1 MSANKLLVAAFVA
14 SVLATAP
21 SFAQQAGGIR
31 GKVSVEAAGGSPSG
45 ITVTAESEVMP
56 KARSATVRPDGTY
69 ALPLLLP
76 GKYTLTFSNALG
88 VLQKVDVEVLLDQTS
103 VADVSIAATRP
114 EELQIVRIVA
124 TGLSRE
130 GNASLANSLGARQV
144 ESLPVGQEYRDL
156 LKLIPGVQYS
166 ENTRLGPSAGGSG
179 VDNKYGFDG
188 VDVSLPLFGNLA
200 ADPSTHDVENV
211 AMERGGA
218 KAIGFNRSGG
228 FSINTTSKSGT
239 NDFKGSVEYKF
250 QPKNLVA
257 DIRGTVPYTLERSWI
272 TAGFGGPIIE
282 DSLFFYA
289 SYYRPEDSRVNP
301 VTRYG
306 NVKDFNSIRDEYF
319 GKLTWAPTED
329 LLFNASLRTSD
340 RQSKGAAVGAL
351 DADSVSTGDLSKQD
365 ILTIDGSWLL
375 GEDSSLSFKYG
386 KFELITAGTPDN
398 LLSVIPAINGRLD
411 VANLANM
418 GAFTVPLLRTAV
430 PTGFTAAQL
439 AAYNAGAQTL
449 INQYGY
455 DGTGGVKTG
464 GGTVGAFSQINN
476 QNFFRDSGEIAFATK
491 FDIGSWRHALHIGLK
506 YQEIS
511 EDLSRVSNGWG
522 AIRYAGG
529 LERTT
534 TLGANNV
541 PFFYEAAT
549 EQQTLRDAAG
559 NPTPGIVSEST
570 SYNIEINDTIT
581 IGDFD
586 LNLGVMLSEDV
597 LYGQGLRK
605 NANNI
610 SGFEKALGEK
620 YEMYRIGFGEM
631 IQPRLGLLWRY
642 NGSDTMFANFAQYN
656 PEASSLARAAS
667 WDRNLRAQLRM
678 RFDQNGNLLEVTPR
692 AGSSGKL
699 FADGLKPRR
708 IDEFTVGTTKSLEN
722 GLSLRGHLR
731 YREGSH
737 FWEDFANN
745 ARLLTYTVNGVANAG
760 GAPADVRAKGLYI
773 PGLAAML
780 PELGSTANPN
790 SAFVIAEVDGG
801 FTKYYEA
808 SLEAEWQG
816 DRTYLNASYTWSRY
830 RGNFDQDNTAGN
842 NDLDIFIG
850 SSNYGDDPGKFP
862 WDNRGNGV
870 LSGDRP
876 HVLKMYGFYTTDW
889 KANIGAFF
897 VFQSGQPWEKW
908 SNAYYGSTS
917 TSTGVAASRFAEPA
931 GSRRSP
937 NHWQIDLNYT
947 QNFQWG
953 SLPTLKFRADLFN
966 VTDRQTGY
974 RFQPYDFAADFGQAR
989 STFLPRRLQF
999 SVRMDF

>member
-1 MSANKLLVAAFVA
+1 MSAKKIWVAACVA
-14 SVLATAP
+14 SVLATATG
-21 SFAQQAGGIR
+21 FAQQAGGIR
-31 GKVSVEAAGGSPSG
+31 GKVSVEAVGGSVAG
-45 ITVTAESEVMP
+45 LTVTAESDVMP
-56 KARSATVRPDGTY
+56 KPRSATVRADGTY
-69 ALPLLLP
+69 SLPLLLP
-76 GKYTLTFSNALG
+76 GKYTLSFSNALG
-88 VLQKVDVEVLLDQTS
+88 VLQRVDVEVLLDQTS
-103 VADVSIAATRP
+103 VADVAITATRP
-114 EELQIVRIVA
+114 EELQTVRIVA
-124 TGLSRE
+124 SGLARE
-130 GNASLANSLGARQV
+130 GNASLANALGARQI
-144 ESLPVGQEYRDL
+144 EALPVGQEYRDL

-200 ADPSTHDVENV
+200 ADPSTHDVDNV

-218 KAIGFNRSGG
+218 KAIGFNRAGG

-239 NDFKGSVEYKF
+239 NEFKGSVEYKF

-257 DIRGTVPYTLERSWI
+257 DIRGTLPYTLERSWI

-282 DSLFFYA
+282 DALFFYA
-289 SYYRPEDSRVNP
+289 SYYRPEDTRVNP

-306 NVKDFNSIRDEYF
+306 NVKDFESLRNEYF

-329 LLFNASLRTSD
+329 LLFNVSLRSSE
-340 RQSKGAAVGAL
+340 RESKGAAVGAL
-351 DADSVSTGDLSKQD
+351 DADSVSTGDVSKQD
-365 ILTIDGSWLL
+365 IITVDGSWLL
-375 GEDSSLSFKYG
+375 GEDTALSFKYG
-386 KFELITAGTPDN
+386 KFDLETAGTPDN
-398 LLSVIPAINGRLD
+398 LLSVVPAINGRLD

-418 GAFTVPLLRTAV
+418 GAFSVPLLRTAV

-439 AAYNAGAQTL
+439 AAYNAGAQAL

-455 DGTGGVKTG
+455 TGTDGLKAG
-464 GGTVGAFSQINN
+464 GGTVGGFSQINN
-476 QNFFRDSGEIAFATK
+476 QDFFRDSIELAFDTK
-491 FDIGSWRHALHIGLK
+491 FDIGSWRHALHIGFK

-534 TLGANNV
+534 TLATAV

-559 NPTPGIVSEST
+559 NPTPGIVSES
-570 SYNIEINDTIT
+570 SSFNIEINDTIT
-581 IGDFD
+581 LGNVD
-586 LNLGVMLSEDV
+586 LNLGVMISEDV

-610 SGFEKALGEK
+610 SGFEKALGQK
-620 YEMYRIGFGEM
+620 YEMYRVGFGDM
-631 IQPRLGLLWRY
+631 IQPRLGVLWRY
-642 NGSDTMFANFAQYN
+642 NDADTVFANFAQYN

-692 AGSSGKL
+692 AGSSGKF
-699 FADGLKPRR
+699 FADGLEPRR
-708 IDEFTVGTTKSLEN
+708 IDEVTLGTTKSLGN

-760 GAPADVRAKGLYI
+760 GAPADIRAKGLYI

-780 PELGSTANPN
+780 PEVGSTSNPV

-801 FTKYYEA
+801 YTKYYEA

-816 DRTYLNASYTWSRY
+816 ERTYLNASYTYSRY
-830 RGNFDQDNTAGN
+830 RGNFDQDNTAFN
-842 NDLDIFIG
+842 NDQDIFIG

-862 WDNRGNGV
+862 WDNRNDGV

-876 HVLKMYGFYTTDW
+876 HVLKFYGFYTTDW

-908 SNAYYGSTS
+908 SNTYYGSSSTS
-917 TSTGVAASRFAEPA
+917 TSLAASRFAEPA

-937 NHWQIDLNYT
+937 SHWQIDLNYT
-947 QNFQWG
+947 QEFKWG
-953 SLPTLKFRADLFN
+953 AMPALKFRADLFN

>member
-31 GKVSVEAAGGSPSG
+31 GKVSVEAAGGSAAG
-45 ITVTAESEVMP
+45 ITVTAESNVMP
-56 KARSATVRPDGTY
+56 KARSATVRADGTY
-69 ALPLLLP
+69 SLPLLLP

-88 VLQKVDVEVLLDQTS
+88 VLQRVDVEVLLDQTS

-114 EELQIVRIVA
+114 EELQTVRIVA

-130 GNASLANSLGARQV
+130 GNASLANSLGAKQV

-166 ENTRLGPSAGGSG
+166 ENARLGPSAGGSG

-250 QPKNLVA
+250 QPKNLVS

-282 DSLFFYA
+282 DALFFYA
-289 SYYRPEDSRVNP
+289 SYYRPEDSRANP

-306 NVKDFNSIRDEYF
+306 NVKDFNSVRDEYF

-365 ILTIDGSWLL
+365 ILTIDGSWLI
-375 GEDSSLSFKYG
+375 GEDSALSFKYG
-386 KFELITAGTPDN
+386 KFELVTAGTPDN
-398 LLSVIPAINGRLD
+398 LLSVIPAINGKLD

-418 GAFTVPLLRTAV
+418 GAFTVPLLRSAV
-430 PTGFTAAQL
+430 PSGFTAAQL
-439 AAYNAGAQTL
+439 AAYNAGAQAL
-449 INQYGY
+449 INQFGY
-455 DGTGGVKTG
+455 TASDGTKAG
-464 GGTVGAFSQINN
+464 GGTVGGFSQINN
-476 QNFFRDSGEIAFATK
+476 QDFFRDSGELAFDTK
-491 FDIGSWRHALHIGLK
+491 FDVGSWRHDLHIGLK
-506 YQEIS
+506 YQEVS
-511 EDLSRVSNGWG
+511 EDLSRLSNGWG

-534 TLGANNV
+534 TLASNV

-559 NPTPGIVSEST
+559 NPTPGIVSSSKSFNLEV
-570 SYNIEINDTIT
+570 NDTIS

-586 LNLGVMLSEDV
+586 YNVGVLLSEDV
-597 LYGQGLRK
+597 LYGQGLKK
-605 NANNI
+605 NPNSI
-610 SGFEKALGEK
+610 SGWSLAPGNT
-620 YEMYRIGFGEM
+620 YEMYRVDWADM
-631 IQPRLGLLWRY
+631 IQPRLGVTWRY
-642 NGSDTMFANFAQYN
+642 ADSDTVFFNFAQYN
-656 PEASSLARAAS
+656 PEANSLARAAS

-692 AGSSGKL
+692 AGSSGKV
-699 FADGLKPRR
+699 FAEGLKPRR
-708 IDEFTVGTTKSLEN
+708 IDEFTLGTTKTLDN
-722 GLSLRGHLR
+722 GLALRGHLR

-737 FWEDFANN
+737 FWEDIAND
-745 ARLLTYTVNGVANAG
+745 ARLQTYAFNGVANAG
-760 GAPADVRAKGLYI
+760 GAPADIRARGLYVPYLQAI
-773 PGLAAML
+773 RSEIG
-780 PELGSTANPN
+780 GST
-790 SAFVIAEVDGG
+790 FVIAEMDESY
-801 FTKYYEA
+801 TKYYEA
-808 SLEAEWQG
+808 SVEAEWQG
-816 DRTYLNASYTWSRY
+816 ERTYLNASYTWSRY
-830 RGNFDQDNTAGN
+830 RGNFDQDNTASN

-850 SSNYGDDPGKFP
+850 SSNYADDPGKYP

-876 HVLKMYGFYTTDW
+876 HVLKLYGFYTTDW
-889 KANIGAFF
+889 KANVGAFF

-908 SNAYYGSTS
+908 SNAFYGSTS
-917 TSTGVAASRFAEPA
+917 TSTSLAASRFAEPA

-937 NHWQIDLNYT
+937 SHWQLDLNYT
-947 QNFQWG
+947 QEFKLG
-953 SLPTLKFRADLFN
+953 SMPTLKFRADLFN

-974 RFQPYDFAADFGQAR
+974 RYQPYDFAADFGQAR
-989 STFLPRRLQF
+989 SNFLPRRLQF

>member
-31 GKVSVEAAGGSPSG
+31 GKVSIAVDGASAGG
-45 ITVTAESEVMP
+45 ITVTAESVVMP
-56 KARSATVRPDGTY
+56 KPRSATVRTDGTY
-69 ALPLLLP
+69 SLPLLLP
-76 GKYTLTFSNALG
+76 GKYTLTFSNELG
-88 VLQKVDVEVLLDQTS
+88 VLQRVDVEVLLDQTS
-103 VADVSIAATRP
+103 VADVSIAAMRP
-114 EELQIVRIVA
+114 EDLQTVRIVA
-124 TGLSRE
+124 TGLARE
-130 GNASLANSLGARQV
+130 GNATLANSLGAKQV
-144 ESLPVGQEYRDL
+144 ESLPIGQEYRDL

-166 ENTRLGPSAGGSG
+166 ENSRLGPSAGGSG

-239 NDFKGSVEYKF
+239 NEFKGSVEYKF
-250 QPKNLVA
+250 QPKSLVA

-306 NVKDFNSIRDEYF
+306 NVKDFNSVRDEYF

-329 LLFNASLRTSD
+329 LLFNVSLRTSE
-340 RQSKGAAVGAL
+340 RQSKGAAIGSL

-365 ILTIDGSWLL
+365 ILTLDGSWLL
-375 GEDSSLSFKYG
+375 GEDSSLSFKLG
-386 KFELITAGTPDN
+386 KFELVTAGTPDN
-398 LLSVIPAINGRLD
+398 RLSVLPSLTGRLD
-411 VANLANM
+411 VANLPSM
-418 GAFTVPLLRTAV
+418 GTFTVPTLRTAV
-430 PTGFTAAQL
+430 PSGFTAAQL
-439 AAYNAGAQTL
+439 AAYNAGAQAL

-455 DGTGGVKTG
+455 TNADGTKG
-464 GGTVGAFSQINN
+464 GGGRIGGFFQINN
-476 QNFFRDSGEIAFATK
+476 QDFYRDSGELAFDTK
-491 FDIGSWRHALHIGLK
+491 FEIGSWRHSFHVGLK
-506 YQEIS
+506 YQEIR
-511 EDLSRVSNGWG
+511 EDLSRLSNGWG

-541 PFFYEAAT
+541 PFFYEVQT

-559 NPTPGIVSEST
+559 NSTPGIESSSK
-570 SYNIEINDTIT
+570 SYNLEINDTIT
-581 IGDFD
+581 VGDLD
-586 LNLGVMLSEDV
+586 INLGVMLSEDV
-597 LYGQGLRK
+597 LFGQGLRK

-610 SGFEKALGEK
+610 SGFEKALGQK
-620 YEMYRIGFGEM
+620 YEMYRVGFGEM

-642 NGSDTMFANFAQYN
+642 NQADTLFMNFAQYN

-667 WDRNLRAQLRM
+667 WDRNLRALLNM

-708 IDEFTVGTTKSLEN
+708 IDEFTFGSSKTLDN

-745 ARLLTYTVNGVANAG
+745 ARLQTYAFNGVANAG

-780 PELGSTANPN
+780 PEVGSTANPQT
-790 SAFVIAEVDGG
+790 AFVIAEADGG
-801 FTKYYEA
+801 YTKYYEA

-830 RGNFDQDNTAGN
+830 RGNFDQDNTANN
-842 NDLDIFIG
+842 NDADLFIG
-850 SSNYGDDPGKFP
+850 SSNYGDDPGKYP

-889 KANIGAFF
+889 NANVGAFF
-897 VFQSGQPWEKW
+897 VYQSGQPWERW
-908 SNAYYGSTS
+908 SCAFYGSTS
-917 TSTGVAASRFAEPA
+917 TALGSCGSRFAEPA

-937 NHWQIDLNYT
+937 NHWQLDLNYT

-974 RFQPYDFAADFGQAR
+974 RFQPYEFAADFGQAR